1 MLLRHVARPML
12 ASWFVY
18 DGVQTALRP
27 AEHVRAA
34 RDGVEL
40 VERSTGVDASL
51 SESQVTA
58 LVRAHGAATAVAGLC
73 LAFSKAPRTAA
84 LALAALSVPLAV
96 VNQPFTS
103 RGHERQERTG
113 KFVANLGAIGAALIA
128 GADYEGRPGVSWR
141 LAKARHELALAA
153 QAKQEAAVAGAKG
166 AAHGVSG
173 TAKGAAK
180 SAKGAA
186 KSVKAPAK
194 GATKSVKGT
203 AKNLGRTAKG
213 ATKSVKGTRR
223 AADGLTGAARNAAAT
238 ASSTLHDAGAAV
250 RAKVA

>member
-18 DGVQTALRP
+18 DGVQTALKP

-34 RDGVEL
+34 RDGVDL

-51 SESQVTA
+51 SESQVAT

-73 LAFSKAPRTAA
+73 LAFGKAPRTAA
-84 LALAALSVPLAV
+84 LALAALAVPLAV

-103 RGHERQERTG
+103 RGPEREERTR

-128 GADYEGRPGVSWR
+128 GADYEGRPGVQWR
-141 LAKARHELALAA
+141 LARARHDLAVAT
-153 QAKQEAAVAGAKG
+153 QAKQHAVAAGAKG
-166 AAHGVSG
+166 AAHGVTG
-173 TAKGAAK
+173 TAKGAAQGV
-180 SAKGAA
+180 KGAA
-186 KSVKAPAK
+186 K
-194 GATKSVKGT
+194 
-203 AKNLGRTAKG
+203 
-213 ATKSVKGTRR
+213 
-223 AADGLTGAARNAAAT
+223 GLTGAARGVASS
-238 ASSTLHDAGAAV
+238 ASSTLHDAGAAI

>member
-18 DGVQTALRP
+18 DGLQTALKP

-34 RDGVEL
+34 RSGVEL
-40 VERSTGVDASL
+40 VERGTGVDASL
-51 SESQVTA
+51 SESQVTT

-73 LAFSKAPRTAA
+73 LALGKAPRTAA

-103 RGHERQERTG
+103 RGPEREERTR
-113 KFVANLGAIGAALIA
+113 KFAANLGAIGAALIA
-128 GADYEGRPGVSWR
+128 GADYEGRPGVQWR
-141 LAKARHELALAA
+141 LAKARHEVALAA
-153 QAKQEAAVAGAKG
+153 HAKQEAVVAGAKG
-166 AAHGVSG
+166 AAHGASG

-180 SAKGAA
+180 GVKGTAKGAA
-186 KSVKAPAK
+186 RGVKAPAK
-194 GATKSVKGT
+194 GVARSVKGT
-203 AKNLGRTAKG
+203 AKGAKRAKG
-213 ATKSVKGTRR
+213 ANGT
-223 AADGLTGAARNAAAT
+223 ADGLKGAARNAAT
-238 ASSTLHDAGAAV
+238 SASSTLHDAGAAI